1 MHIPTATYRIQFNP
15 LFGFREGKRI
25 IPYLAALGISD
36 LYASP
41 IFKVRAGSMHGY
53 DVVDPNRLNPEL
65 GDEKAFESLAAEL
78 KKNSMSWLQDIVP
91 NHMAY
96 DSQNEMLMDVLENR
110 ERSPFYHF
118 FDIDWNHFYE
128 SLKGRVLAPFLGK
141 FYAESLEDA
150 EIQLRY
156 DEIGLGIT
164 YYSLRLPLRLESYAR
179 VFAHNIQALEERI
192 GKGHPDLLKLLGSL
206 HLLESLA
213 SPPEKNSEY
222 DQVRHAKG
230 MLWEIYTGNQAI
242 RGFMDANI
250 RLFNGEKG
258 KPESFTLID
267 DLLAEQPYRLSFWK
281 VAAEEINYRRFFNIN
296 ALISLRVEDEAV
308 FSHTHELIFRLVRE
322 GTFDG
327 LRIDHIDGL
336 CDPATYL
343 ERIKEQANHLYL
355 VVEKILDFD
364 ETLPPP
370 WPVQGTTGYDFMNQV
385 NGVFCQKDHQ
395 REFIKIYYRF
405 TGLKASYQ
413 ELVSEKKRLIIGK
426 HMAGNIDNLAHI
438 MKRIA
443 GRDRYGRDITLY
455 ALKRALVEVMSFF
468 PVYRSY
474 INQRSFTES
483 DKVHIDKA
491 IQDARRR
498 NPDLFYEMNY
508 IEKFFSLDF
517 PDHLTEEEKEH
528 LMHFIMRFQQFTGP
542 LMAKGFEDTVL
553 YIYNRLI
560 SLNDVG
566 GDPQRFGVTGEEFHR
581 FNTAR
586 ATTLPHS
593 LNATSTHDTKRGE
606 DVRARINVL
615 SEIPFEWET
624 HLRHWA
630 RINRRKKKKGN
641 GVSMPDEND
650 EYFLYQTLLGV
661 FPFGEPDMESL
672 TERVREYMIKAVREA
687 KRHTA
692 WIKPDTEYEEACT
705 GFVERLLSAADDN
718 LFLKEFLPFQRKVA
732 FYGIFNSLSQTLL
745 KITSP
750 GVPDFYQGT
759 ELWDLSLVDPDN
771 RRPIDFK
778 KRMHILK
785 DINAREAR
793 DLPGLVDELVETR
806 EDGRIKLF
814 LVYRVLKAR
823 TRLLDAFQHGAYI
836 PIRVE
841 GAHAESVIAFARN
854 HQDAWA
860 ISVAPRFLTSLIK
873 EGQCPS
879 GEEVWQ
885 DTRLLMPEGAP
896 SSWINAI
903 TGERISHHGP
913 IPLGAILTRFPV
925 ALLTSIKG

>member
-15 LFGFREGKRI
+15 SFDFRAGRKI

-41 IFKVRAGSMHGY
+41 VFKVRAGSMHGY

-65 GDEKAFESLAAEL
+65 GDQKAFESLVAGI
-78 KKNSMSWLQDIVP
+78 KKNNMSWLQDIVP

-110 ERSPFYHF
+110 ERSPYYRF
-118 FDIDWNHFYE
+118 FDIDWNHFYD
-128 SLKGRVLAPFLGK
+128 SLKGRLLAPFLGK

-156 DEIGLGIT
+156 DETGLGIT
-164 YYSLRLPLRLESYAR
+164 YYALRLPLRLESYVR
-179 VFAHNIQALEERI
+179 VFAHNIQALEEGV
-192 GKGHPDLLKLLGSL
+192 GKGNPDLLKLLGSL

-213 SPPEKNSEY
+213 SLTQKNPEY
-222 DQVRHAKG
+222 DQVRHAKR
-230 MLWEIYTGNQAI
+230 MLWEIYTGNKAI
-242 RGFMDANI
+242 REFMDANI

-258 KPESFTLID
+258 KAESFNLID

-281 VAAEEINYRRFFNIN
+281 VAAAEINYRRFFNIN

-308 FSHTHELIFRLVRE
+308 FSHTHELIFRLMRE

-343 ERIKEQANHLYL
+343 ERIREQANHLYL
-355 VVEKILDFD
+355 VVEKILDFE
-364 ETLPPP
+364 ETLPAS

-385 NGVFCQKDHQ
+385 NGIFCKQEHQ
-395 REFIKIYYRF
+395 QSFIKIYYGF
-405 TGLKASYQ
+405 TGLKTPYHD
-413 ELVSEKKRLIIGK
+413 LVSEKKRLIIGK
-426 HMAGNIDNLAHI
+426 HMAGNIDNLAHL

-474 INQRSFTES
+474 ITRHSFTES
-483 DKVHIDKA
+483 DKTHIEKA
-491 IQDARRR
+491 IQEARSR

-508 IEKFFSLDF
+508 IEKFLSPDF
-517 PDHLTEEEKEH
+517 AHHLTEEENGH
-528 LMHFIMRFQQFTGP
+528 LMHFIMQFQQFTGP
-542 LMAKGFEDTVL
+542 LMAKGFEDTAL

-560 SLNDVG
+560 SLNEVG
-566 GDPQRFGVTGEEFHR
+566 GNPQRFGVTAGEFHA
-581 FNTAR
+581 FNTSR

-624 HLRHWA
+624 HLKHWA
-630 RINRRKKKKGN
+630 RINRRKKKRGN
-641 GVSMPDEND
+641 SISMPDEND

-661 FPFGEPDMESL
+661 FPFGEPDMETL

-705 GFVERLLSAADDN
+705 GFVERLLSTADDN

-745 KITSP
+745 RITSP

-771 RRPIDFK
+771 RRPVDFK
-778 KRMHILK
+778 KRMDILK
-785 DINAREAR
+785 DIIARETR
-793 DLPGLVDELVETR
+793 DILGLIDELLDTR

-814 LVYRVLKAR
+814 LTYRSLKAR
-823 TRLLDAFQHGAYI
+823 RELLDVFQHGDYI
-836 PIRVE
+836 PIRLE
-841 GAHAESVIAFARN
+841 GAHAECMIAFARN
-854 HQDAWA
+854 HQGKWTV
-860 ISVAPRFLTSLIK
+860 SVAPRFLTSLIK
-873 EGQCPS
+873 EGQYPF
-879 GEEVWQ
+879 GEEIWK

-903 TGERISHHGP
+903 TGERITLGRP
-913 IPLGAILTRFPV
+913 LPLGGILTRFPV
-925 ALLTSIKG
+925 ALLTSVKG